1 MAARFPSVDL
11 VNDYLVVDEDGK
23 AKEWDQ
29 TSYYK
34 KFLVDGGTVEDAIYK
49 NRDKRFKAS
58 IVYDGCSYFA
68 NRVWLREEVIFIILL
83 KRQNSGNAGIR
94 ICLSEMRL

>member
-1 MAARFPSVDL
+1 MRMEKPKS
-11 VNDYLVVDEDGK
+11 GTR
-23 AKEWDQ
+23 

-68 NRVWLREEVIFIILL
+68 NRVWLREGGNLYYTSKTTEF
-83 KRQNSGNAGIR
+83 GNAGIR